1 MFKHIIFIS
10 LSKAA
15 CKLHCTQLNKRQMKK
30 LLIIALFALPT
41 LSQAQ
46 SLSVKS
52 DKVKIKFLA
61 DMQGTEGTVGGFM
74 AKINFD
80 MDNLSTST
88 IQGSVDVNT
97 LSTSNDKRDEHLKS
111 ADFFEAEKYPK
122 MTFTSTGITQKDDSY
137 VMTGKIKIKDVERD
151 EVITFT
157 YADKMFTASCT
168 IQAANYGI
176 MEKKGPKKTNVK
188 ISFSIPVE

>member
-1 MFKHIIFIS
+1 
-10 LSKAA
+10 
-15 CKLHCTQLNKRQMKK
+15 MKK
-30 LLIIALFALPT
+30 LFFIALCMLPA

-46 SLSVKS
+46 SLRVKS
-52 DKVKIKFLA
+52 DNVKIKFVA
-61 DMQGTEGTVGGFM
+61 DMQGTEGTIGGFM

-80 MDNLSTST
+80 MDNLSAST

-111 ADFFEAEKYPK
+111 ADYFEAEKYPK
-122 MTFTSTGITQKDDSY
+122 MTFTSGKIEKKDDGY
-137 VMTGKIKIKDVERD
+137 VMTGKMKIKDIERD

-157 YADKMFTASCT
+157 YADKMFTASTT

-188 ISFSIPVE
+188 VSFSIPVE

>member
-1 MFKHIIFIS
+1 
-10 LSKAA
+10 
-15 CKLHCTQLNKRQMKK
+15 MKK
-30 LLIIALFALPT
+30 LFFIALCMLPA

-46 SLSVKS
+46 SLRVKS
-52 DKVKIKFLA
+52 DNVKIKFVA
-61 DMQGTEGTVGGFM
+61 DMQGTEGTIGGFM

-80 MDNLSTST
+80 MDNLSAST

-97 LSTSNDKRDEHLKS
+97 LSTSNEKRDEHLKS
-111 ADFFEAEKYPK
+111 ADYFEAEKYPK
-122 MTFTSTGITQKDDSY
+122 MTFTSAKIEKKDDGY
-137 VMTGKIKIKDVERD
+137 VMTGKMKIKDIERD

-157 YADKMFTASCT
+157 YADKMFTASTT

-188 ISFSIPVE
+188 VSFSIPVE

>member
-1 MFKHIIFIS
+1 M
-10 LSKAA
+10 
-15 CKLHCTQLNKRQMKK
+15 
-30 LLIIALFALPT
+30 LPA

-46 SLSVKS
+46 SLRVKS
-52 DKVKIKFLA
+52 DNVKIKFVA
-61 DMQGTEGTVGGFM
+61 DMQGTEGTIGGFM

-80 MDNLSTST
+80 MDNLSAST

-97 LSTSNDKRDEHLKS
+97 LSTSNEKRDEHLKS
-111 ADFFEAEKYPK
+111 ADYFEAEKYPK
-122 MTFTSTGITQKDDSY
+122 MTFTSAKIEKKDDGY
-137 VMTGKIKIKDVERD
+137 VMTGKMKIKDIERD

-157 YADKMFTASCT
+157 YADKMFTASTT

-188 ISFSIPVE
+188 VSFSIPVE